1 MGPFKYGWN
10 AGKSFAVFYAV
21 LLKIQKKYSDETFV
35 CKVVCKVVCKMFFR
49 TAHF

>member
-1 MGPFKYGWN
+1 MVAFKYGWN

-21 LLKIQKKYSDETFV
+21 LLKIQKKYWDETFV
-35 CKVVCKVVCKMFFR
+35 FKVACKMFLLR